1 MLKDILTFGEA
12 AKLWGLDSSS
22 LRKSI
27 ERKRFLEGEI
37 RKSGNVWLVTRE
49 AMERLYGKRED

>member
-1 MLKDILTFGEA
+1 MLDNILTFGEA

-22 LRKSI
+22 LRKSV
-27 ERKRFLEGEI
+27 ERGRFLENEI
-37 RKSGNVWLVTRE
+37 RKSANTWLVTRE

>member
-22 LRKSI
+22 LRKSV
-27 ERKRFLEGEI
+27 ERGRFLEGEI